1 MTRKWARRGSR
12 PVAVRQTEYEYL
24 YVLGAVCP
32 ETGQTTGLLSPQI
45 NTEMMNVFLHQ
56 WARELP
62 ADVHAVLVWDQA
74 GYHTAKHLQVP
85 ENATILYLPPYSPEL
100 NPVENLW
107 HYLRSHEWSNGFYTS
122 YEALRQ
128 AACDAWQKHC
138 LDPQLIQSV
147 CNAPYATLRKTQT

>member
-1 MTRKWARRGSR
+1 
-12 PVAVRQTEYEYL
+12 VAVRQTEYEYL

-32 ETGQTTGLLSPQI
+32 ETGQTAGLLSPQI
-45 NTEMMNVFLHQ
+45 HAEMMNVFLRQ
-56 WARELP
+56 WAQELP

-74 GYHTAKHLQVP
+74 GYHTAKHLRVP
-85 ENATILYLPPYSPEL
+85 ENVTILYLPPYSPEL

-107 HYLRSHEWSNGFYTS
+107 HHLRSHEWSNGFYKS
-122 YEALRQ
+122 YDALRQ

-138 LDPQLIQSV
+138 LDPQLIRSV